1 MLRAYDKTNGDDIGS
16 VYMPAPASGAP
27 MTYMHKGRQYI
38 VLAISGGGFP
48 GELIAFR
55 LPELE

>member
-1 MLRAYDKTNGDDIGS
+1 
-16 VYMPAPASGAP
+16 